1 MFHVC
6 LILIMKSTA
15 AEKLFNALNFFFY
28 KTGKA
33 VNLIGKFLVG
43 TPRAKAIK
51 SIIEV
56 KTIHT
61 K

>member
-1 MFHVC
+1 
-6 LILIMKSTA
+6 MKSTA
-15 AEKLFNALNFFFY
+15 AEKLFNALNFFY